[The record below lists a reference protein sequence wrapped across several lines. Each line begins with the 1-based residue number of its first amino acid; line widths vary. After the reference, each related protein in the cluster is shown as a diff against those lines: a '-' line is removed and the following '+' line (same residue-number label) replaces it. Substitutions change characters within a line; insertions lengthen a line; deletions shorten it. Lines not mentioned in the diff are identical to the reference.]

1 MKNAEKKRGKWFWNK
16 NSSPSIMKERS
27 QKELMKKEGKKNSD
41 CKEEANERKEFKK
54 EKDGKISKYHSEL
67 QFYSNIL
74 GWNKKVRNAFQ

>member
-1 MKNAEKKRGKWFWNK
+1 
-16 NSSPSIMKERS
+16 
-27 QKELMKKEGKKNSD
+27 MKKEGKKNSD